1 MRVLHPEI
9 RFCYIGVFP
18 SSNLNKYRLTILDYY
33 LISTGIQKSSS
44 HQQGGFII
52 KGVKKSSWYY
62 GMTIQISIKNA
73 LRDHFHLFLW
83 FKFYFTYTE

>member
-1 MRVLHPEI
+1 MRVLHPET

-44 HQQGGFII
+44 HQQG
-52 KGVKKSSWYY
+52 V
-62 GMTIQISIKNA
+62 
-73 LRDHFHLFLW
+73 L
-83 FKFYFTYTE
+83 